1 MIAVMHVLTAFTVL
15 KKQKMSLALDLLPIS
30 QLQKQMYRAQY
41 THTQCIVSNLLV
53 CIDDIFA
60 QFAVCDEDDDYDDE
74 APSSAPQSMQSV
86 QVKGPSHS
94 L

>member
-30 QLQKQMYRAQY
+30 QLQKQMYRAQ
-41 THTQCIVSNLLV
+41 CIVSNLFV
-53 CIDDIFA
+53 CIDDVFA

-94 L
+94 Q